1 MTVQSVDGR
10 ELMQQLIN
18 AWTNV
23 DRKDKYEFRLRVA
36 KRKELAAGAGAQ
48 SAASASQPQGGIAEG
63 PSGAAAGNEAQQQQ
77 ECDKLKQ
84 ELQTLQ

>member
-48 SAASASQPQGGIAEG
+48 SAASASQP
-63 PSGAAAGNEAQQQQ
+63 
-77 ECDKLKQ
+77 
-84 ELQTLQ
+84 